1 MENNELFQTIEQLKD
16 TLSEVTSAREQVSE
30 TVKAYSKTQK
40 EIGSYIVNLNEIE
53 KALSSLITLLQNNK
67 VVVDQQSA
75 NAVDNLKT
83 SCDIILTQA
92 KNEFAATSQR
102 FSEETS
108 RSLSV
113 MSTQIERF
121 DHSIEKANTLTNKVE
136 ATSKEVS
143 DLISCVKKLQE
154 DLVSSQKA
162 QDQTIDNI
170 SRKQD
175 ETMESLNNQDVVLD
189 QQGDTLNSLGEKIS
203 QKSKLIRE
211 DISKLSS
218 ALTSST
224 NSVSK
229 SIEDLKVLYENKSAQ
244 ILKGI
249 NINRWII
256 VVGFV
261 VLAILQYIFK

>member
-1 MENNELFQTIEQLKD
+1 M
-16 TLSEVTSAREQVSE
+16 
-30 TVKAYSKTQK
+30 
-40 EIGSYIVNLNEIE
+40 
-53 KALSSLITLLQNNK
+53 
-67 VVVDQQSA
+67 
-75 NAVDNLKT
+75 
-83 SCDIILTQA
+83 
-92 KNEFAATSQR
+92 
-102 FSEETS
+102 
-108 RSLSV
+108 
-113 MSTQIERF
+113 
-121 DHSIEKANTLTNKVE
+121 
-136 ATSKEVS
+136 
-143 DLISCVKKLQE
+143 QE